1 MDIIE
6 IHRRGKEH
14 NEKLKELLDRL
25 QNKGQ
30 MLRVERCQFGAA
42 ETTWFG
48 YIYDKDRMRIDPRK
62 MRITGDRIRTKNKAV
77 QTQEV
82 CRKLERTEEW

>member
-1 MDIIE
+1 MIRDMEGVIQIMDIIE

-25 QNKGQ
+25 QNKGRK
-30 MLRVERCQFGAA
+30 LRVERCQFGAA

-48 YIYDKDRMRIDPRK
+48 YIYDKDGMRSDPRRMRSI
-62 MRITGDRIRTKNKAV
+62 GEN
-77 QTQEV
+77 QE
-82 CRKLERTEEW
+82 

>member
-1 MDIIE
+1 MIRDMEGVIQIKDNIV

-48 YIYDKDRMRIDPRK
+48 YIYDKDGMRSDPRRMRSI
-62 MRITGDRIRTKNKAV
+62 GEN
-77 QTQEV
+77 QE
-82 CRKLERTEEW
+82 